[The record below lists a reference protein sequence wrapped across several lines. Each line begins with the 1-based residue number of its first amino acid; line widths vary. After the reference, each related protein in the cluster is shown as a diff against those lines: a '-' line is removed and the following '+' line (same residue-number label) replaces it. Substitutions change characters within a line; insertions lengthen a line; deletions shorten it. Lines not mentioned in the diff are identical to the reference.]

1 MAEEIDFENR
11 RNSNFEGLVTLT
23 LTLDPAIRHIVL
35 QQSSTSTYRPIPNF
49 IQIEETFCGRT
60 DVRTGGRTDGR
71 TDIFPLYTIRSN
83 FGSRPKNVG
92 RPDAKPG
99 IEWLH
104 GFERRWKS
112 ELTRRVAQPL
122 PANRAYACN
131 SQVVNDFFDKL
142 SEICSKL
149 NLQTNHR
156 IYLM

>member
-1 MAEEIDFENR
+1 MCHSPQN
-11 RNSNFEGLVTLT
+11 
-23 LTLDPAIRHIVL
+23 VL
-35 QQSSTSTYRPIPNF
+35 F
-49 IQIEETFCGRT
+49 LWT
-60 DVRTGGRTDGR
+60 DVRTDGR
-71 TDIFPLYTIRSN
+71 TDGRADGHFSLYTIKST

-142 SEICSKL
+142 SEIFSKQ